1 MSALYAAYAI
11 IIYMGEILTNTKT
24 NDKAIRKELI
34 KALFELN
41 DTLGVIQEL
50 EVARG
55 RVRADVVRLSNCD
68 IHAYEIKS
76 DLDTLRR
83 LPRQIRYYNEVFST
97 VTLVVG
103 IDHVIEALYII
114 PDWWGVI
121 VAELNDTK
129 LRLSPIRQEQ
139 RNTHT
144 NYEVISDLLRKH
156 ELVKVLSVYG
166 VSGSRHSMSKQKLIQ
181 ETQQEISKES
191 LVEQLAG
198 ALLARKE
205 RLALNLQVTL

>member
-1 MSALYAAYAI
+1 MLLMLLLV
-11 IIYMGEILTNTKT
+11 YMGEILTNTKT

-34 KALFELN
+34 KTLLELN
-41 DTLGVIQEL
+41 DTLGVVQEL

-103 IDHVIEALYII
+103 IDHVVEALYII

-129 LRLSPIRQEQ
+129 LQLSPIRQEQ

-156 ELVKVLSVYG
+156 ELVKILSAYG
-166 VSGSRHSMSKQKLIQ
+166 VSGNRHNMSKQKLIQ

-191 LVEQLAG
+191 LVEQLTST
-198 ALLARKE
+198 LLARKE
-205 RLALNLQVTL
+205 RLALSLQVTL